1 MFNKLKKIFT
11 ARNITRFFFPV
22 NHTCNVCG
30 REIFDGSYYCKECL
44 NSLPKND
51 EIICNHCGRHVF
63 NAEEYCF
70 SCRDRETDFEKA
82 RSVFVYAQPVKKM
95 IADLKYHG
103 KRYLAEVFAA
113 DMAKLYYKSFFN
125 CDVIVFPPMSEERLY
140 ERGYNQAELIADELS
155 LIIGVP
161 VLKGVIIKVKDS
173 KRQATL
179 SAKERKSNLSGTFK
193 VEDSSSLKGKNVL
206 IADDVM
212 TTGATV
218 EVLSHLIVKAGAAK
232 VNVLTVA
239 SVAKGEEGKSVP
251 HKNGDGDD

>member
-1 MFNKLKKIFT
+1 
-11 ARNITRFFFPV
+11 
-22 NHTCNVCG
+22 
-30 REIFDGSYYCKECL
+30 
-44 NSLPKND
+44 
-51 EIICNHCGRHVF
+51 
-63 NAEEYCF
+63 
-70 SCRDRETDFEKA
+70 
-82 RSVFVYAQPVKKM
+82 
-95 IADLKYHG
+95 
-103 KRYLAEVFAA
+103 
-113 DMAKLYYKSFFN
+113 
-125 CDVIVFPPMSEERLY
+125 MSEERLY